1 MTVPSQTKLAVVTF
15 GDLFIDVVAQLR
27 GDLRYGDDVPARV
40 TTRGG
45 GAAANTA
52 AWLAD
57 HQVPTA
63 IVGRVG
69 DDVWGRAAVEVLVA
83 AGVVVHATADP
94 SLPTGTCVVLVD
106 AAGQRTMVTDS
117 GASAAIS
124 VSDLPLGLFV
134 PGAHLH
140 VSGFSFLHDRARE
153 AALTALRV
161 AAENGMTRSVDPG
174 ASSVIDS
181 VGAERLRGWLRGV
194 DLLIP
199 NEDEARALSGL
210 DDPVA
215 AARSLVDGIGA
226 VVVKLGGDGAVWTDG
241 ANTVHGPAETIP
253 VLDTTG
259 AGDSFAAGFLSRWL
273 LDRDPAA
280 SLAAGAATAARCV
293 TLVGGRPG

>member
-1 MTVPSQTKLAVVTF
+1 MADHGPPAVVTF

-27 GDLRYGDDVPARV
+27 DGLRYGDDTPARI
-40 TTRGG
+40 TTHGG

-57 HQVPTA
+57 LQVPTA

-69 DDVWGRAAVEVLVA
+69 DDAWGRAAVEVLEA
-83 AGVVVHATADP
+83 AGVVVHAAYDP
-94 SLPTGTCVVLVD
+94 SRPTGTCVVLVD
-106 AAGQRTMVTDS
+106 ADGQRTMVTDS
-117 GASAAIS
+117 GASAAIA
-124 VSDLPLGLFV
+124 VGDLPTALFV

-140 VSGFSFLHDRARE
+140 LSGFSFLHDRARE
-153 AALTALRV
+153 AALSALRL
-161 AAENGMTRSVDPG
+161 AAESGMTRSVDPG
-174 ASSVIDS
+174 AAAVIDA
-181 VGAERLRGWLRGV
+181 VGADQLRGWLHGV

-199 NEDEARALSGL
+199 NEEEARRLAG
-210 DDPVA
+210 DPDPIA

-226 VVVKLGGDGAVWTDG
+226 VVVKLGADGAVWTDG
-241 ANTVHGPAETIP
+241 RSSVHGAATAVP

-273 LDRDPAA
+273 VDRDPSG
-280 SLAAGAATAARCV
+280 SLAAGAAAAARCV